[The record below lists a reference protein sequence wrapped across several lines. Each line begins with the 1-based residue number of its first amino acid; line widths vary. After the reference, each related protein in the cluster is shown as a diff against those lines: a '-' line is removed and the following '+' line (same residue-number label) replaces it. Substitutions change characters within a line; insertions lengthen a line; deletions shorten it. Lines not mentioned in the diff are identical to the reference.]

1 MPRSLL
7 VFTGERTFV
16 ERRSSKIWGKKQLVS
31 FFRLGGIESVKLSGA
46 ISNSTDIENI

>member
-16 ERRSSKIWGKKQLVS
+16 ERRSSKIWGKKQLS
-31 FFRLGGIESVKLSGA
+31 QLSGIESVKLSGA